1 MQKRVILIVLDSVGI
16 GAAQDAADYGD
27 SGANTLGHLADHCPQ
42 LKLPNLESLGLGLL
56 EGLGRFSIPESVTGD
71 VARLEPLAAGKDTT
85 TGHWEIT
92 GCILREP
99 FPTYPAGFPN
109 DLIHRF
115 ESLIGRRT
123 LGNCVASGTEII
135 QRLGQ
140 QHVETGWPIVYTS
153 ADSVFQIAAHEAVI
167 PPEQL
172 YTICRQARELLVPPH
187 AVGRVIARPFTGQ
200 APDWQRTSRRRDFS
214 LAPICPT
221 LLDQVTEAGR
231 QVLAV
236 GKISDIFAGR
246 GISQSWK
253 TENNQAGIEQTIELM
268 STRFSGLLIVNLV
281 DFDMLY
287 GHRNDR
293 DGYAGAMMDFDRQ
306 LPRLVERTGP
316 EDLLMITADHGCD
329 PTFPGSDHTREAVPL
344 IMYSPAKTT
353 GRNLGTRQGFQHI
366 AATAAKWLGLSSND
380 SSLL

>member
-1 MQKRVILIVLDSVGI
+1 
-16 GAAQDAADYGD
+16 
-27 SGANTLGHLADHCPQ
+27 
-42 LKLPNLESLGLGLL
+42 
-56 EGLGRFSIPESVTGD
+56 
-71 VARLEPLAAGKDTT
+71 
-85 TGHWEIT
+85 
-92 GCILREP
+92 ILREP

-268 STRFSGLLIVNLV
+268 STRFSGLLMVNLV